1 MNVLVFIPK
10 ITQEYG
16 GVKQYT
22 FNVLGLFNQD
32 TENSYYLFSNNPDS
46 YSEFSN
52 LINVG
57 FTEGRTS
64 LINRVVIKMAG
75 LISDYLLTQI
85 LDLEYRIF
93 YQPVI
98 PGEILHKYR
107 IDTVYCPIQ
116 ILPKGNFKKI
126 ITIHDLQELHFPA
139 FFSPDSRKY
148 RAINNEKYISEADM
162 IVTSYEHIKNDIVK
176 FFNVAENKIVVIP
189 HSFTQN
195 WFDKYIG
202 LTTSQIQT
210 KFNLSGL
217 FLLYPAATWEHKN
230 HLRLLKS
237 LVFLKKELGLTINL
251 VCTGDKTEY
260 YFRELEPFIVS
271 SKLEN
276 NVFFT
281 GIIDSFDLYCLY
293 CESNGVII
301 PSLYEAGSFPLYE
314 SLLLGVPVI
323 CSNTTSLPEIMGDN
337 NFVFDPT
344 SITDM
349 ANKINS
355 LVSNQEFRV
364 KNIRNAKLR
373 SGQIRGTD
381 SLPALKRMMLT
392 LASENET
399 F

>member
-22 FNVLGLFNQD
+22 FNILGLFNQD
-32 TENSYYLFSNNPDS
+32 NENSYYLFSNNPDS

-52 LINVG
+52 LTNIG
-57 FTEGRTS
+57 FTEGRTN

-75 LISDYLLTQI
+75 LISDYLLTRI

-98 PGEILHKYR
+98 PGEILRKYR

-176 FFNVAENKIVVIP
+176 FFNIPENKIVVIP

-210 KFNLSGL
+210 RLNLPGL
-217 FLLYPAATWEHKN
+217 FFLYPAATWEHKN

-237 LVFLKKELGLTINL
+237 LVCLKKEYGLTISL

-271 SKLEN
+271 NKLES

-293 CESNGVII
+293 CESYGVII

-349 ANKINS
+349 VSKINS
-355 LVSNQEFRV
+355 LASNQEFRG

-373 SGQIRGTD
+373 ASQIRGTD
-381 SLPALKRMMLT
+381 SLTALKNMMLT

-399 F
+399 G